1 MEIDFPQIS
10 ISTYYGCPLKSV
22 YLHTWAP
29 AREAKVGYCHVAP
42 HPLGKS
48 GKNSLYGIFFYF
60 FSLCGTL
67 FAMWGP
73 FCYFFL
79 LMFFFLYHN
88 FYLPRVF
95 CGPYHPLHKFLLAP
109 MFAYYMARLAPAL
122 LRICNYQLP
131 YHLNLVMNCRLV

>member
-48 GKNSLYGIFFYF
+48 GKNSLYGIFF
-60 FSLCGTL
+60 LL
-67 FAMWGP
+67 
-73 FCYFFL
+73 FL
-79 LMFFFLYHN
+79 LMWDPFRHVGAFLLFFSPYVFFFSMLIFIYLVFFEGLTIPYIN
-88 FYLPRVF
+88 FCWRPCLHTIWLDWLPLCYVSVTTSYL
-95 CGPYHPLHKFLLAP
+95 
-109 MFAYYMARLAPAL
+109 
-122 LRICNYQLP
+122 IT
-131 YHLNLVMNCRLV
+131 